1 VTTTEENKAIVRRWF
16 EEVINQ
22 GNVEAVDVICAQC
35 APSFVVIKGV
45 DEDAS
50 GGLEGVKSLVQTF
63 HKAFPDLKFKIEDQ
77 IAEDNKVV
85 SRLSIEGTHSGE
97 FMGIP
102 PTNKQFSIKGV
113 SIWLVGEGKL
123 VEEWVSWD
131 TMGMMQQLGL
141 MGGSP

>member
-1 VTTTEENKAIVRRWF
+1 LNTEENKAIVRRWF

-22 GNVEAVDVICAQC
+22 GNLEAVDVICAQC

-45 DEDAS
+45 ADDAS
-50 GGLEGVKSLVQTF
+50 GGLDGVKSLVQRF
-63 HKAFPDLKFKIEDQ
+63 HKAFSDMEFKIEDQ

-85 SRLSIEGTHSGE
+85 TRITIEGTHSGE

-102 PTNKQFSIKGV
+102 PTNKKFSIKGV
-113 SIWLVGEGKL
+113 SIWLMGEGKL

-131 TMGMMQQLGL
+131 TMGMMQQLGVIDS
-141 MGGSP
+141 SP